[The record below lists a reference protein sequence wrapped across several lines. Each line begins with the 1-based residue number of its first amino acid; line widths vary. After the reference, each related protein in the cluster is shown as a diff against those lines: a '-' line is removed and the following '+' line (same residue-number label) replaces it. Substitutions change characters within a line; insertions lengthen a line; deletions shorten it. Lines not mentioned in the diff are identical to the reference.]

1 MAVRRRFNFLS
12 QSRVDTPH
20 MRSVESATSNDFDEL
35 IAGLVTGTGNGY
47 ILRGFEVSMSGA
59 IGGSASGLQLL
70 VDSGCIFHSS
80 SKESG
85 TFFLVPSG
93 TTPEILNST
102 INTKVVGAFTPNA
115 VNYVGIEYQRA
126 VDDSTTDQ
134 VYFWDPTN
142 KNETSKTVPLAKT
155 LNYTIVI
162 TTSLWASNVLPV
174 AKVTTDVA
182 NNVVDVTDDRDM
194 LFRLGKGGRSTPN
207 PSYEYPWTNQSE
219 GRAENSPTSTSNA
232 VNPFRG
238 GDKMIYN
245 MKEWMDAV
253 MTMFKELKGTTFW
266 YSENIGGSLVS
277 LREDLGNTVFT
288 GRGDIAH
295 DKTVPGR
302 INWSDDIYIKVVGS
316 RLSYKII
323 SNPSPNSYVTLSDDQ
338 VAYIKLVRG
347 QAIIPNLIWTTGSQI
362 VASVGAVSWTSGLV
376 AGDWV
381 KLSTDDDTKY
391 YQIQSVDSLSQVT
404 MTSSFTGTSTGP
416 SGSKSQYAFGV
427 YQSVAIPST
436 DRHVKIASRA
446 NVPFNEDTFW
456 ILLRSDNSGLS
467 PRVYARFIAAELK
480 QGESREIND
489 ETSEQLIKYIGA
501 KDEADDAPEYSTKM
515 GALTS
520 EITDLTF
527 TGAAAI
533 SGGQYLLM
541 NGGGDI
547 AKYYVWFRKDSIGSD
562 PTPVG
567 RTGIVVDVY
576 TGDTGPQV
584 ATAFQTAVN
593 LAAASQFSVSALG
606 SQATVTNVVAGD
618 TTDATNVNVGGLT
631 ISVST
636 QGTGVPNFFV
646 IDGDDLT
653 LSIKRLDDVL
663 NAFTQEDKNDY
674 EEAILVVSGS
684 PSGPTE
690 VTGPVLSGST
700 LTIPPDSRNG
710 NLTKYYVVGMG
721 MLQVFLNGQRLDD
734 TQWSEIGTMGSQSN
748 TITININL
756 LIDDELIFRIDPS
769 LVVGGTSGGEA
780 NTGSNLGTGAAV
792 YKNKTGVSLNFR
804 RLKQGT
810 GVTITENTDDITIAS
825 AATAPL
831 LNVVTVSGSNYGAS
845 VNDDFI
851 LVSCLGADRTVTL
864 PTAIGNS
871 GKEIAL
877 KLVDS
882 GNSLY
887 VKTVLSQTIDG
898 VDATATPL
906 QISVQYET
914 VTLVSDNSSWWVK

>member
-1 MAVRRRFNFLS
+1 
-12 QSRVDTPH
+12 
-20 MRSVESATSNDFDEL
+20 
-35 IAGLVTGTGNGY
+35 
-47 ILRGFEVSMSGA
+47 MSGA

-93 TTPEILNST
+93 TSPEILNST
-102 INTKVVGAFTPNA
+102 INTKVIGAFTPNA

-126 VDDSTTDQ
+126 VDDSTNDQ
-134 VYFWDPTN
+134 IYIWDPTN

-155 LNYTIVI
+155 LSYTIVI
-162 TTSLWASNVLPV
+162 TTSVWASNVLPI

-194 LFRLGKGGRSTPN
+194 LFRLGKGGKSNPN

-219 GRAENSPTSTSNA
+219 GRSENSPTSTSNA

-245 MKEWMDAV
+245 MKEWMDSV

-295 DKTVPGR
+295 DKTVSGR

-316 RLSYKII
+316 RLSYKILAN
-323 SNPSPNSYVTLSDDQ
+323 STPNSYITLADDQ
-338 VAYIKLVRG
+338 VAYINLVRG
-347 QAIIPNLIWTTGSQI
+347 QSVIPNLIWTTGSQT
-362 VASVGAVSWTSGLV
+362 VSSVGAVSWTSSLV

-381 KLSTDDDTKY
+381 KLATDDDTKY

-404 MTSSFTGTSTGP
+404 LTSSFTGTSTGP
-416 SGSKSQYAFGV
+416 TGSKSHYAYGV
-427 YQSVAIPST
+427 YQAVAIPST
-436 DRHVKIASRA
+436 GRHVKIASRA
-446 NVPFNEDTFW
+446 NVPFNEDIFW
-456 ILLRSDNSGLS
+456 ILLRSDNSS
-467 PRVYARFIAAELK
+467 PTSRVYARFIGAELK
-480 QGESREIND
+480 QGESVDIND
-489 ETSEQLIKYIGA
+489 ETSEQLIQYIGA
-501 KDEADDAPEYSTKM
+501 KDEADDAPEYSTKL

-520 EITDLTF
+520 EVTNFTF

-533 SGGQYLLM
+533 SGGQYLLI

-547 AKYYVWFRKDSIGSD
+547 AKYYVWFKKNGIGLD
-562 PTPVG
+562 PAPVN
-567 RTGIVVDVY
+567 RTGILVSVS
-576 TGDTGPQV
+576 TGDTGAQV
-584 ATAFQTAVN
+584 ASAFQVAIN
-593 LAAASQFSVSALG
+593 SAAPLQFSVSVLSA
-606 SQATVTNVVAGD
+606 QATVTNLIAGT
-618 TTDATNVNVGGLT
+618 TTDASNVSVGGLT
-631 ISVST
+631 ISVAT
-636 QGTGVPNFFV
+636 QGTGVPNFFLV
-646 IDGDDLT
+646 DGDDLT

-663 NAFTQEDKNDY
+663 NAFTQDDKNDY
-674 EEAILVVSGS
+674 EEIILVVSGA
-684 PSGPTE
+684 PSGPTQI
-690 VTGPVLSGST
+690 TGPVSSGST
-700 LTIPPDSRNG
+700 LTLPPDSRNG
-710 NLTKYYVVGMG
+710 SLNKYYVVGMG

-734 TQWSEIGTMGSQSN
+734 SQWSEIGTTGTESN
-748 TITININL
+748 TITINVNL

-769 LVVGGTSGGEA
+769 LVVGASGGEA
-780 NTGSNLGTGAAV
+780 NAGSNLGTGAAI
-792 YKNKTGVSLNFR
+792 YKNKTGVTLNFR

-810 GVTITENTDDITIAS
+810 GITITENTDDITIAS

-831 LNVVTVSGSNYGAS
+831 LNVVTINGANYTAS
-845 VNDDFI
+845 LNDDFI
-851 LVSCLGADRTVTL
+851 LVSCLGVDRTVTI

-871 GKEIAL
+871 GKQIAF
-877 KLVDS
+877 KLLDS

-898 VDATATPL
+898 TNATATPL

-914 VTLVSDNSSWWVK
+914 ITLVSDGASWWVK